1 MVSQINALV
10 GVIATLLI
18 AIYAFRKKQLTEKG
32 VIAAMGVGITLF
44 ALGGWTW
51 FSLLALFFI
60 SSAAWSKFKKNE
72 KKPFTQEH
80 EKTDVRDA
88 WQVLANS
95 LFAVVLAAIHFL
107 NPDAALFAAFAA
119 AVATVTA
126 DTWATEIGIL
136 DPNAYS
142 ILHRSKAQ
150 RGDSGVVSAGGLA
163 AAAGASVFIALSA
176 VLLNTVNNDLA
187 VHGFSDILTA
197 QFVGGAMFVA
207 IVAVA
212 GFFGSVADSWLGATI
227 QAKYECPK
235 CGKRTE
241 QPIHSCGTKAKL
253 VQGFAVIDNDSVNF
267 LASIAGG
274 FMAYVL
280 GVFLF

>member
-44 ALGGWTW
+44 SLGGWTW
-51 FSLLALFFI
+51 FLLLAFFFI
-60 SSAAWSKFKKNE
+60 TSSAWSRFKRKE
-72 KKPFTQEH
+72 KEAFTQEH

-136 DPNAYS
+136 DSKAYS
-142 ILHRSKAQ
+142 ILDRRKAQ
-150 RGDSGVVSAGGLA
+150 RGDSGAVSAGGLV
-163 AAAGASVFIALSA
+163 AAAGASIVIALSA
-176 VLLNTVNNDLA
+176 VVLNTVNNDLA
-187 VHGFSDILTA
+187 VHGFSDILTT
-197 QFVGGAMFVA
+197 QFVGGAVFVA
-207 IVAVA
+207 IVAGA

-227 QAKYECPK
+227 QAKYQCPK
-235 CGKRTE
+235 CKKQTE
-241 QPIHSCGTKAKL
+241 RPVHTCGTKTKL

-274 FMAYVL
+274 FLAYVL
-280 GVFLF
+280 GVFLL